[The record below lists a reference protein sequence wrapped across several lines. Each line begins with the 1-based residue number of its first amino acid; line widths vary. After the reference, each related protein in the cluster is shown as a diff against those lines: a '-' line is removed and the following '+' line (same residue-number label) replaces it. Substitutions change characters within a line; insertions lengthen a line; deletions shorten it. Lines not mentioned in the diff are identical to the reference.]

1 MPSQESSEA
10 VSADQAWSDLRHHL
24 EWTRHEPT
32 VVFIAAQS
40 RDQSDDLR
48 NRTALWCR
56 RNREQWT
63 PREAEGSAD
72 WLRRKLPMP
81 GVLWLDLWAEERY
94 LAENLHVLNE
104 LRIRLSC
111 PGGGCLVVCGPV
123 SLLRE
128 TAREAADLWSVRS
141 FAHIVRTALPP
152 LVPARPAVDSANW
165 QELAGG
171 EKYSPTWRLT
181 VPEQLRTPEASA
193 ALQEVSRSRFLLP
206 ADPAGARQVLDEAR
220 VGKSLVQRIVFGLTR
235 AEVSGLLGDGV
246 GVEANLASVV
256 SVLQELPRGFRV
268 DVSGV
273 VRQIGEAFGAYNAA
287 AEAARDSLRV
297 ARELVELLG
306 TPESRRDLSVSLD
319 NVGRVAER
327 RGDLGEAADCFQE
340 SLGARRELVELLG
353 TPESRRDLSVS
364 LNNVGSVA
372 ELRGDLGEA
381 ADCFQESLGVA
392 RALADEQGTLQALK
406 DLLVVLKHRARIAD
420 KAGDTALAGQLTDE
434 ARRLDAVVTGGS

>member
-1 MPSQESSEA
+1 ML
-10 VSADQAWSDLRHHL
+10 DQAWSDLRHHL

-94 LAENLHVLNE
+94 LTENLHVLNE

-152 LVPARPAVDSANW
+152 LVSARPAVDSASW

-171 EKYSPTWRLT
+171 EKYSLTWRLT

-206 ADPAGARQVLDEAR
+206 ADPAGARQVLDDAR

-256 SVLQELPRGFRV
+256 SVLQELPRGFRA

-273 VRQIGEAFGAYNAA
+273 VRQIGEVFGAYNAA
-287 AEAARDSLRV
+287 AEAARDSLGV

-306 TPESRRDLSVSLD
+306 TPESRRDLSISLN
-319 NVGRVAER
+319 NVGRVAEL

-353 TPESRRDLSVS
+353 TPESRRDLSIS
-364 LNNVGSVA
+364 LNNVGRVA

-406 DLLVVLKHRARIAD
+406 DLLTVLARRARIAD
-420 KAGDTALAGQLTDE
+420 KAGDTAVAGQLTDE
-434 ARRLDAVVTGGS
+434 ARRLDAVVTDGS

>member
-1 MPSQESSEA
+1 ML
-10 VSADQAWSDLRHHL
+10 DQAWSDLRHHL
-24 EWTRHEPT
+24 EWTRREPT
-32 VVFIAAQS
+32 VAFIAAQS

-94 LAENLHVLNE
+94 LTENLHVLNE

-141 FAHIVRTALPP
+141 FAHIVRTTLPP
-152 LVPARPAVDSANW
+152 LVPARPAVDSASW

-193 ALQEVSRSRFLLP
+193 ALQEVSRSRSLLP

-273 VRQIGEAFGAYNAA
+273 VRQIGEVFGAYNAA

-306 TPESRRDLSVSLD
+306 TPESRRDLSIALD
-319 NVGRVAER
+319 
-327 RGDLGEAADCFQE
+327 
-340 SLGARRELVELLG
+340 
-353 TPESRRDLSVS
+353 
-364 LNNVGSVA
+364 NVGSVA
-372 ELRGDLGEA
+372 QLRGDLGEA

>member
-32 VVFIAAQS
+32 VAFIAAQS

-94 LAENLHVLNE
+94 LTENLHVLNE

-152 LVPARPAVDSANW
+152 LVPARPAVDSASW

-171 EKYSPTWRLT
+171 EKYSLTWRLT

-220 VGKSLVQRIVFGLTR
+220 VGKSLVQRIV
-235 AEVSGLLGDGV
+235 V
-246 GVEANLASVV
+246 LA
-256 SVLQELPRGFRV
+256 R
-268 DVSGV
+268 
-273 VRQIGEAFGAYNAA
+273 
-287 AEAARDSLRV
+287 
-297 ARELVELLG
+297 
-306 TPESRRDLSVSLD
+306 
-319 NVGRVAER
+319 
-327 RGDLGEAADCFQE
+327 
-340 SLGARRELVELLG
+340 
-353 TPESRRDLSVS
+353 
-364 LNNVGSVA
+364 
-372 ELRGDLGEA
+372 
-381 ADCFQESLGVA
+381 
-392 RALADEQGTLQALK
+392 
-406 DLLVVLKHRARIAD
+406 RARIAD

-434 ARRLDAVVTGGS
+434 ARRLDAIVTGGS

>member
-1 MPSQESSEA
+1 ML
-10 VSADQAWSDLRHHL
+10 DQAWSDLRHHL
-24 EWTRHEPT
+24 EWTRREPT
-32 VVFIAAQS
+32 VAFIAAQS

-94 LAENLHVLNE
+94 LTENLHVLNE

-141 FAHIVRTALPP
+141 FAHIVRTTLPP
-152 LVPARPAVDSANW
+152 LVPARPAVDSASW

-193 ALQEVSRSRFLLP
+193 ALQEVSRSRSLLP

-273 VRQIGEAFGAYNAA
+273 VRQIGEVFGAYNAA

-319 NVGRVAER
+319 NVGRVAQL

-340 SLGARRELVELLG
+340 FLGARRELVELLG

-364 LNNVGSVA
+364 LDNVESVA

-381 ADCFQESLGVA
+381 ADCFQESLEVA

-406 DLLVVLKHRARIAD
+406 DLLTVLAHRARIAN
-420 KAGDTALAGQLTDE
+420 KAGDTAVAGQLTDE

>member
-1 MPSQESSEA
+1 ML
-10 VSADQAWSDLRHHL
+10 DQAWSDLRHHL
-24 EWTRHEPT
+24 EWARHEPT

-94 LAENLHVLNE
+94 LTENLHVLNE

-152 LVPARPAVDSANW
+152 LVPARPAVDSASW

-171 EKYSPTWRLT
+171 EKYSLTWRLT

-206 ADPAGARQVLDEAR
+206 ADPAGARQVLDDAR

-246 GVEANLASVV
+246 GVEANLTSVV

-273 VRQIGEAFGAYNAA
+273 VRQIGEVFGAYNAA
-287 AEAARDSLRV
+287 AEAARD
-297 ARELVELLG
+297 
-306 TPESRRDLSVSLD
+306 
-319 NVGRVAER
+319 
-327 RGDLGEAADCFQE
+327 

-364 LNNVGSVA
+364 LNNVGRVA

-381 ADCFQESLGVA
+381 ADCFQESLEVA

-406 DLLVVLKHRARIAD
+406 DLLTVLAHRARIAD
-420 KAGDTALAGQLTDE
+420 KAGDTAVAGQLTDE

>member
-353 TPESRRDLSVS
+353 TPESRRDLSIS

>member
-94 LAENLHVLNE
+94 LTENLHVLNE

-206 ADPAGARQVLDEAR
+206 ADPAGARQVLDDAR

-246 GVEANLASVV
+246 GVEANLTSVV

-273 VRQIGEAFGAYNAA
+273 VRQIGEVFGAYNAA
-287 AEAARDSLRV
+287 AEAARD
-297 ARELVELLG
+297 
-306 TPESRRDLSVSLD
+306 
-319 NVGRVAER
+319 
-327 RGDLGEAADCFQE
+327 

-364 LNNVGSVA
+364 LNNVGRVA

-381 ADCFQESLGVA
+381 ADCFQESLEVA
-392 RALADEQGTLQALK
+392 RALADAQGTLQALK
-406 DLLVVLKHRARIAD
+406 DLLTVLAHRTRIAN
-420 KAGDTALAGQLTDE
+420 KAGDTAVAGQLTDE
-434 ARRLDAVVTGGS
+434 ARRLDAVVTDGS

>member
-40 RDQSDDLR
+40 RDQSDDLKD
-48 NRTALWCR
+48 RTALWCR

-72 WLRRKLPMP
+72 WFRRKLPMP

-94 LAENLHVLNE
+94 LTENLHVLNE

-152 LVPARPAVDSANW
+152 LVPARPAVDSASW

-193 ALQEVSRSRFLLP
+193 ALQEVSRSRSLLP

-256 SVLQELPRGFRV
+256 SVLQELPRGFRA

-273 VRQIGEAFGAYNAA
+273 VRQIGEVFGAYNAA
-287 AEAARDSLRV
+287 AEAARDSLGV

-319 NVGRVAER
+319 NVGR
-327 RGDLGEAADCFQE
+327 
-340 SLGARRELVELLG
+340 
-353 TPESRRDLSVS
+353 
-364 LNNVGSVA
+364 VA

-406 DLLVVLKHRARIAD
+406 DLLTVLARRARIAD

>member
-1 MPSQESSEA
+1 ML
-10 VSADQAWSDLRHHL
+10 DQAWSDLRHHL
-24 EWTRHEPT
+24 EWTRREPT
-32 VVFIAAQS
+32 VAFIAAQS

-94 LAENLHVLNE
+94 LTENLHVLNE

-141 FAHIVRTALPP
+141 FAHIVRTTLPP
-152 LVPARPAVDSANW
+152 LVPARPAVDSASW

-193 ALQEVSRSRFLLP
+193 ALQEVSRSRSLLP

-273 VRQIGEAFGAYNAA
+273 VRQIGEVFGAYNAA

-306 TPESRRDLSVSLD
+306 TPESRRDLSI
-319 NVGRVAER
+319 A
-327 RGDLGEAADCFQE
+327 
-340 SLGARRELVELLG
+340 
-353 TPESRRDLSVS
+353 

-381 ADCFQESLGVA
+381 ADCFQESLEVA

-406 DLLVVLKHRARIAD
+406 DLLTVLAHRARIAN
-420 KAGDTALAGQLTDE
+420 KAGDTAVAGQLTDE

>member
-40 RDQSDDLR
+40 RDQSDDLKD
-48 NRTALWCR
+48 RTALWCR

-72 WLRRKLPMP
+72 WFRRKLPMP

-94 LAENLHVLNE
+94 LTENLHVLNE

-152 LVPARPAVDSANW
+152 LVPARPAVDSASW

-193 ALQEVSRSRFLLP
+193 ALQEVSRSRSLLP

-273 VRQIGEAFGAYNAA
+273 VRQIGEVFGAYNTV

-319 NVGRVAER
+319 NVGRVAE
-327 RGDLGEAADCFQE
+327 
-340 SLGARRELVELLG
+340 
-353 TPESRRDLSVS
+353 
-364 LNNVGSVA
+364 
-372 ELRGDLGEA
+372 LRGDLGEA

-406 DLLVVLKHRARIAD
+406 DLLTVLARRARIAD

>member
-94 LAENLHVLNE
+94 LTENLHVLNE

-152 LVPARPAVDSANW
+152 LVPARPAVDSASW

-171 EKYSPTWRLT
+171 EKYSLTWRLT

-220 VGKSLVQRIVFGLTR
+220 VGKSLVQRIVFGFTR

-287 AEAARDSLRV
+287 AEAARDSLGAR
-297 ARELVELLG
+297 RELVELLG

-319 NVGRVAER
+319 NVGRVAE
-327 RGDLGEAADCFQE
+327 
-340 SLGARRELVELLG
+340 
-353 TPESRRDLSVS
+353 
-364 LNNVGSVA
+364 
-372 ELRGDLGEA
+372 LRGDLGEA
-381 ADCFQESLGVA
+381 ADCFQESLEVA
-392 RALADEQGTLQALK
+392 RALADAQGTLQALK
-406 DLLVVLKHRARIAD
+406 DLLTVLAHRARIAD
-420 KAGDTALAGQLTDE
+420 KAGDTAVAGQLTDE

>member
-1 MPSQESSEA
+1 ML
-10 VSADQAWSDLRHHL
+10 DQAWSDLRHHL

-94 LAENLHVLNE
+94 LTENLHVLNE

-128 TAREAADLWSVRS
+128 TAREAADLWSVHS

-152 LVPARPAVDSANW
+152 LVSARPAVDSASW

-171 EKYSPTWRLT
+171 EKYSLTWRLT

-206 ADPAGARQVLDEAR
+206 ADPAGARQVLDDAR

-256 SVLQELPRGFRV
+256 SVLQELPRGFRA

-273 VRQIGEAFGAYNAA
+273 VRQIGEVFGAYNAA
-287 AEAARDSLRV
+287 AEAARDSLGV

-306 TPESRRDLSVSLD
+306 TPESRRDLSISLN
-319 NVGRVAER
+319 NVGRVAEL

-353 TPESRRDLSVS
+353 TPESRRDLSIS
-364 LNNVGSVA
+364 LNNVGRVA

-406 DLLVVLKHRARIAD
+406 DLLTVLARRARIAD
-420 KAGDTALAGQLTDE
+420 KAGDTAVAGQLTDE
-434 ARRLDAVVTGGS
+434 ARRLDAVVTDGS

>member
-24 EWTRHEPT
+24 EWARHEPT

-94 LAENLHVLNE
+94 LTENLHVLNE

-152 LVPARPAVDSANW
+152 LVPARPAVDSASW

-171 EKYSPTWRLT
+171 EKYSLTWRLT

-206 ADPAGARQVLDEAR
+206 ADPAGARQVLDDAR

-287 AEAARDSLRV
+287 AEAARDSLGV

-319 NVGRVAER
+319 NVGSVAQW

-340 SLGARRELVELLG
+340 SLE
-353 TPESRRDLSVS
+353 
-364 LNNVGSVA
+364 
-372 ELRGDLGEA
+372 
-381 ADCFQESLGVA
+381 VA
-392 RALADEQGTLQALK
+392 RALADAQGTLQALK
-406 DLLVVLKHRARIAD
+406 DLLTVLAHRARIAD
-420 KAGDTALAGQLTDE
+420 KAGDTAVAGQLTDE

>member
-306 TPESRRDLSVSLD
+306 TPESRRDLSISLN

-327 RGDLGEAADCFQE
+327 
-340 SLGARRELVELLG
+340 
-353 TPESRRDLSVS
+353 
-364 LNNVGSVA
+364 
-372 ELRGDLGEA
+372 RGDLGEA

>member
-340 SLGARRELVELLG
+340 SLG
-353 TPESRRDLSVS
+353 
-364 LNNVGSVA
+364 
-372 ELRGDLGEA
+372 
-381 ADCFQESLGVA
+381 VA

>member
-306 TPESRRDLSVSLD
+306 TPESRRDLSVSLN
-319 NVGRVAER
+319 NVGR
-327 RGDLGEAADCFQE
+327 
-340 SLGARRELVELLG
+340 
-353 TPESRRDLSVS
+353 
-364 LNNVGSVA
+364 VA

>member
-1 MPSQESSEA
+1 MLTRPGRTC
-10 VSADQAWSDLRHHL
+10 VTTWSGPGTSPRLRL
-24 EWTRHEPT
+24 
-32 VVFIAAQS
+32 
-40 RDQSDDLR
+40 
-48 NRTALWCR
+48 
-56 RNREQWT
+56 
-63 PREAEGSAD
+63 
-72 WLRRKLPMP
+72 
-81 GVLWLDLWAEERY
+81 
-94 LAENLHVLNE
+94 
-104 LRIRLSC
+104 
-111 PGGGCLVVCGPV
+111 
-123 SLLRE
+123 LLRSPG
-128 TAREAADLWSVRS
+128 SVRS

-152 LVPARPAVDSANW
+152 LVPARPAVDSASW

-306 TPESRRDLSVSLD
+306 TPESRRDLSIALD
-319 NVGRVAER
+319 
-327 RGDLGEAADCFQE
+327 
-340 SLGARRELVELLG
+340 
-353 TPESRRDLSVS
+353 
-364 LNNVGSVA
+364 NVGSVA

-406 DLLVVLKHRARIAD
+406 DLLTVLAHRTRIAN
-420 KAGDTALAGQLTDE
+420 KAGDTAVAGQLTDE
-434 ARRLDAVVTGGS
+434 AQRLDAVVTGGS

>member
-94 LAENLHVLNE
+94 LTENLHVLNE

-152 LVPARPAVDSANW
+152 LVPARPAVDSASW

-171 EKYSPTWRLT
+171 EKYSLTWRLT

-206 ADPAGARQVLDEAR
+206 ADPAGARQVLDDAR

-287 AEAARDSLRV
+287 AEAARDSLGV

-306 TPESRRDLSVSLD
+306 TPESRRDLSIALN
-319 NVGRVAER
+319 NVGSVAQW

-340 SLGARRELVELLG
+340 SLE
-353 TPESRRDLSVS
+353 
-364 LNNVGSVA
+364 
-372 ELRGDLGEA
+372 
-381 ADCFQESLGVA
+381 VA
-392 RALADEQGTLQALK
+392 RELADEQRTLQALK
-406 DLLVVLKHRARIAD
+406 DLLTVLAHRARIAD
-420 KAGDTALAGQLTDE
+420 KAGDTAVAGQLTDE

>member
-1 MPSQESSEA
+1 ML
-10 VSADQAWSDLRHHL
+10 DQAWSDLRHHL
-24 EWTRHEPT
+24 EWTRREPT
-32 VVFIAAQS
+32 VAFIAAQS

-94 LAENLHVLNE
+94 LTENLHVLNE

-141 FAHIVRTALPP
+141 FAHIVRTTLPP
-152 LVPARPAVDSANW
+152 LVPARPAVDSASW

-193 ALQEVSRSRFLLP
+193 ALQEVSRSRSLLP

-273 VRQIGEAFGAYNAA
+273 VRQIGEVFGAYNAA
-287 AEAARDSLRV
+287 AEAARDSLGV
-297 ARELVELLG
+297 A
-306 TPESRRDLSVSLD
+306 
-319 NVGRVAER
+319 
-327 RGDLGEAADCFQE
+327 
-340 SLGARRELVELLG
+340 RELVELLG

-364 LNNVGSVA
+364 LNNVGRVA

-392 RALADEQGTLQALK
+392 RELADEQGTLQALK
-406 DLLVVLKHRARIAD
+406 DLLTVLAHRARIAD
-420 KAGDTALAGQLTDE
+420 KAGDTAVAGQLTDE

>member
-340 SLGARRELVELLG
+340 SLGVARELVELLG
-353 TPESRRDLSVS
+353 TPESRRDLSIA
-364 LNNVGSVA
+364 LDNVGSVA

-434 ARRLDAVVTGGS
+434 ARRLDAIVTGGS

>member
-1 MPSQESSEA
+1 ML
-10 VSADQAWSDLRHHL
+10 DQAWSDLRHHL

-94 LAENLHVLNE
+94 LTENLHVLNE

-256 SVLQELPRGFRV
+256 SVLQELPRGFRA
-268 DVSGV
+268 DVSTW
-273 VRQIGEAFGAYNAA
+273 QIGRASCRE
-287 AEAARDSLRV
+287 RV
-297 ARELVELLG
+297 
-306 TPESRRDLSVSLD
+306 
-319 NVGRVAER
+319 
-327 RGDLGEAADCFQE
+327 
-340 SLGARRELVELLG
+340 
-353 TPESRRDLSVS
+353 
-364 LNNVGSVA
+364 
-372 ELRGDLGEA
+372 
-381 ADCFQESLGVA
+381 
-392 RALADEQGTLQALK
+392 
-406 DLLVVLKHRARIAD
+406 
-420 KAGDTALAGQLTDE
+420 
-434 ARRLDAVVTGGS
+434 

>member
-1 MPSQESSEA
+1 ML
-10 VSADQAWSDLRHHL
+10 DQAWSDLRHHL
-24 EWTRHEPT
+24 EWTRREPT
-32 VVFIAAQS
+32 VAFIAAQS

-48 NRTALWCR
+48 KRTALWCR

-141 FAHIVRTALPP
+141 FAHIVRTTLPP
-152 LVPARPAVDSANW
+152 LVPARPAVDSASW

-206 ADPAGARQVLDEAR
+206 ADPAGARQVLDDAR

-273 VRQIGEAFGAYNAA
+273 VRQIGEVFGAYNAV
-287 AEAARDSLRV
+287 AEAARDSLGV

-306 TPESRRDLSVSLD
+306 TPESRRDLSI
-319 NVGRVAER
+319 A
-327 RGDLGEAADCFQE
+327 
-340 SLGARRELVELLG
+340 
-353 TPESRRDLSVS
+353 
-364 LNNVGSVA
+364 LNNVGRVA

-406 DLLVVLKHRARIAD
+406 DLLTVLARRARIAD

>member
-24 EWTRHEPT
+24 EWARHEPT

-94 LAENLHVLNE
+94 LTENLHVLNE

-152 LVPARPAVDSANW
+152 LVPARPAVDSASW

-171 EKYSPTWRLT
+171 EKYSLTWRLT

-206 ADPAGARQVLDEAR
+206 ADPAGARQVLDDAR

-273 VRQIGEAFGAYNAA
+273 VRQIGEVFGAYNAA
-287 AEAARDSLRV
+287 AEAARDSLGV

-319 NVGRVAER
+319 NVGSVAQW

-340 SLGARRELVELLG
+340 SLE
-353 TPESRRDLSVS
+353 
-364 LNNVGSVA
+364 
-372 ELRGDLGEA
+372 
-381 ADCFQESLGVA
+381 VA

-406 DLLVVLKHRARIAD
+406 DLLTVLAHRARIAN
-420 KAGDTALAGQLTDE
+420 KAGDTAVAGQLTDE

>member
-141 FAHIVRTALPP
+141 FAHIVRTTLPP
-152 LVPARPAVDSANW
+152 LVPARPAVDSASW

-193 ALQEVSRSRFLLP
+193 ALQEVSRSRSLLP

-273 VRQIGEAFGAYNAA
+273 VRQIGEVFGAYNTV

-319 NVGRVAER
+319 NVGRVAE
-327 RGDLGEAADCFQE
+327 
-340 SLGARRELVELLG
+340 
-353 TPESRRDLSVS
+353 
-364 LNNVGSVA
+364 
-372 ELRGDLGEA
+372 LRGDLGEA

-406 DLLVVLKHRARIAD
+406 DLLAVLAHRTRIVD
-420 KAGDTALAGQLTDE
+420 KAGDTAVAGQLTDE
-434 ARRLDAVVTGGS
+434 AQRLDAVVTGGS

>member
-94 LAENLHVLNE
+94 LTENLHVLNE

-246 GVEANLASVV
+246 GVEANLTSVV

-273 VRQIGEAFGAYNAA
+273 VRQIGEVFGAYNAA
-287 AEAARDSLRV
+287 AEAARDSLGAR
-297 ARELVELLG
+297 RELVELLG

-319 NVGRVAER
+319 NVGRVAE
-327 RGDLGEAADCFQE
+327 
-340 SLGARRELVELLG
+340 
-353 TPESRRDLSVS
+353 
-364 LNNVGSVA
+364 
-372 ELRGDLGEA
+372 LRGDLGEA
-381 ADCFQESLGVA
+381 ADCFQESLEVA

-406 DLLVVLKHRARIAD
+406 DLLTVLAHRTRIAN
-420 KAGDTALAGQLTDE
+420 KAGDTAVAGQLTDE
-434 ARRLDAVVTGGS
+434 AQRLDAVVTGGS

>member
-1 MPSQESSEA
+1 ML
-10 VSADQAWSDLRHHL
+10 DQAWSDLRHHL
-24 EWTRHEPT
+24 EWTRREPT
-32 VVFIAAQS
+32 VAFIAAQS

-48 NRTALWCR
+48 KRTALWCR

-141 FAHIVRTALPP
+141 FAHIVRTTLPP
-152 LVPARPAVDSANW
+152 LVPARPAVDSASW

-193 ALQEVSRSRFLLP
+193 ALQEVSRSRSLLP

-273 VRQIGEAFGAYNAA
+273 VRQIGEVFGAYNTV

-319 NVGRVAER
+319 NVGRVAE
-327 RGDLGEAADCFQE
+327 
-340 SLGARRELVELLG
+340 
-353 TPESRRDLSVS
+353 
-364 LNNVGSVA
+364 
-372 ELRGDLGEA
+372 LRGDLGEA

-406 DLLVVLKHRARIAD
+406 DLLTVLARRARIAD

>member
-94 LAENLHVLNE
+94 LTENLHVLNE

-319 NVGRVAER
+319 NVGSVAEL

-353 TPESRRDLSVS
+353 TPESRRDLSIS

-372 ELRGDLGEA
+372 QLRGDLGEA

>member
-1 MPSQESSEA
+1 ML
-10 VSADQAWSDLRHHL
+10 DQAWSDLRHHL

-94 LAENLHVLNE
+94 LTENLHVLNE

-152 LVPARPAVDSANW
+152 LVPARPAVDSASW

-193 ALQEVSRSRFLLP
+193 ALQEVSRSRSLLP
-206 ADPAGARQVLDEAR
+206 ADPAGARQVLDDAR

-256 SVLQELPRGFRV
+256 SVLQELPRGFRA

-273 VRQIGEAFGAYNAA
+273 VRQIGEVFGAYNAA
-287 AEAARDSLRV
+287 AEAARDSLGV

-319 NVGRVAER
+319 NVE
-327 RGDLGEAADCFQE
+327 
-340 SLGARRELVELLG
+340 
-353 TPESRRDLSVS
+353 
-364 LNNVGSVA
+364 SVA

-381 ADCFQESLGVA
+381 ADCFQESLEVA

-406 DLLVVLKHRARIAD
+406 DLLTVLAHRARIAN
-420 KAGDTALAGQLTDE
+420 KAGDTAVAGQLTDE

>member
-1 MPSQESSEA
+1 ML
-10 VSADQAWSDLRHHL
+10 DQAWSDLRHHL
-24 EWTRHEPT
+24 EWTRREPT
-32 VVFIAAQS
+32 VAFIAAQS

-48 NRTALWCR
+48 KRTALWCR

-141 FAHIVRTALPP
+141 FAHIVRTTLPP
-152 LVPARPAVDSANW
+152 LVPARPAVDSASW

-193 ALQEVSRSRFLLP
+193 ALQEVSRSRSLLP

-273 VRQIGEAFGAYNAA
+273 VRQIGEVFGAYNTV

-319 NVGRVAER
+319 NVG
-327 RGDLGEAADCFQE
+327 
-340 SLGARRELVELLG
+340 
-353 TPESRRDLSVS
+353 
-364 LNNVGSVA
+364 SVA
-372 ELRGDLGEA
+372 QWRGDLGEA

-406 DLLVVLKHRARIAD
+406 DLLTVLARRARIAD
-420 KAGDTALAGQLTDE
+420 KAGDTAVAGQLTDE
-434 ARRLDAVVTGGS
+434 ARRLDAVVTDGS

>member
-24 EWTRHEPT
+24 EWTRREPT
-32 VVFIAAQS
+32 VAFIAAQS
-40 RDQSDDLR
+40 RDQFDDLR

-94 LAENLHVLNE
+94 LTENLHVLNE

-152 LVPARPAVDSANW
+152 LVPARPAVDSASW

-193 ALQEVSRSRFLLP
+193 ALQEVSRSRSLLP
-206 ADPAGARQVLDEAR
+206 ADPAGARQVLDDAR

-256 SVLQELPRGFRV
+256 SVLQELPRGFRA

-273 VRQIGEAFGAYNAA
+273 VRQIGEVFGAYNAA
-287 AEAARDSLRV
+287 AEAARDSLGV
-297 ARELVELLG
+297 A
-306 TPESRRDLSVSLD
+306 
-319 NVGRVAER
+319 
-327 RGDLGEAADCFQE
+327 
-340 SLGARRELVELLG
+340 RELVELLG

-364 LNNVGSVA
+364 LNNVGRVA
-372 ELRGDLGEA
+372 RWRGDLGEA

-406 DLLVVLKHRARIAD
+406 DLLTVLAHRTRIAN
-420 KAGDTALAGQLTDE
+420 KAGDTAVAGQLTDE
-434 ARRLDAVVTGGS
+434 AQRLDAVVTGGS

>member
-1 MPSQESSEA
+1 ML
-10 VSADQAWSDLRHHL
+10 DQAWSDLRHHL
-24 EWTRHEPT
+24 EWTRREPT
-32 VVFIAAQS
+32 VAFIAAQS

-48 NRTALWCR
+48 KRTALWCR

-94 LAENLHVLNE
+94 LTENLHVLNE

-141 FAHIVRTALPP
+141 FAHIVRTTLPP
-152 LVPARPAVDSANW
+152 LVPARPAVDSASW

-193 ALQEVSRSRFLLP
+193 ALQEVSRSRSLLP

-273 VRQIGEAFGAYNAA
+273 VRQIGEVFGAYNAA
-287 AEAARDSLRV
+287 AEAARDSLGV

-306 TPESRRDLSVSLD
+306 TPESRRDLSI
-319 NVGRVAER
+319 A
-327 RGDLGEAADCFQE
+327 
-340 SLGARRELVELLG
+340 
-353 TPESRRDLSVS
+353 
-364 LNNVGSVA
+364 LNNVGRVA

-406 DLLVVLKHRARIAD
+406 DLLTVLARRARIAD

>member
-24 EWTRHEPT
+24 EWARHEPT

-94 LAENLHVLNE
+94 LTENLHVLNE

-152 LVPARPAVDSANW
+152 LVPARPAVDSASW

-171 EKYSPTWRLT
+171 EKYSLTWRLT

-206 ADPAGARQVLDEAR
+206 ADPAGARQVLDDAR
-220 VGKSLVQRIVFGLTR
+220 VGKSPVQRIVFGLTR

-287 AEAARDSLRV
+287 AEAARDSL
-297 ARELVELLG
+297 
-306 TPESRRDLSVSLD
+306 
-319 NVGRVAER
+319 
-327 RGDLGEAADCFQE
+327 
-340 SLGARRELVELLG
+340 GARRELVELLG
-353 TPESRRDLSVS
+353 TPESRRDLSIA
-364 LNNVGSVA
+364 LDNVGRVA

-392 RALADEQGTLQALK
+392 RELADEQGTLQALK
-406 DLLVVLKHRARIAD
+406 DLLTVLAHRARIAD
-420 KAGDTALAGQLTDE
+420 KAGDTAVAGQLTDE

>member
-1 MPSQESSEA
+1 M
-10 VSADQAWSDLRHHL
+10 
-24 EWTRHEPT
+24 
-32 VVFIAAQS
+32 
-40 RDQSDDLR
+40 
-48 NRTALWCR
+48 
-56 RNREQWT
+56 

-72 WLRRKLPMP
+72 WLRRKLPIP

-141 FAHIVRTALPP
+141 FVHIVRTALPP
-152 LVPARPAVDSANW
+152 LVPARPAVDSASW

-306 TPESRRDLSVSLD
+306 TPESRRDLSIALD
-319 NVGRVAER
+319 NVGSVAEL

-372 ELRGDLGEA
+372 QLRGDLGEAADCFQESLGVARELVELLGTPESRRDLSVSLNNVGSVAQLRGDLGEA

-406 DLLVVLKHRARIAD
+406 DLLTVLAHRTRIAN
-420 KAGDTALAGQLTDE
+420 KAGDTAVAGQLTDE
-434 ARRLDAVVTGGS
+434 AQRLDAVVTGGS

>member
-24 EWTRHEPT
+24 EWARHEPT

-94 LAENLHVLNE
+94 LTENLHVLNE

-152 LVPARPAVDSANW
+152 LVPARPAVDSASW

-171 EKYSPTWRLT
+171 EKYSLTWRLT

-193 ALQEVSRSRFLLP
+193 ALQEVSRSRSLLP

-246 GVEANLASVV
+246 GVEANLTSVV

-273 VRQIGEAFGAYNAA
+273 VRQIGEVFGAYNTV

-306 TPESRRDLSVSLD
+306 TPESRRDLSVSLN
-319 NVGRVAER
+319 NVGR
-327 RGDLGEAADCFQE
+327 
-340 SLGARRELVELLG
+340 
-353 TPESRRDLSVS
+353 
-364 LNNVGSVA
+364 VA

-381 ADCFQESLGVA
+381 ADCFQESLEVA
-392 RALADEQGTLQALK
+392 RALADAQGTLQALK
-406 DLLVVLKHRARIAD
+406 DLLTVLAHRTRIAD
-420 KAGDTALAGQLTDE
+420 KAGDTAVAGQLTDE
-434 ARRLDAVVTGGS
+434 AQRLDAVVMGGS

>member
-1 MPSQESSEA
+1 ML
-10 VSADQAWSDLRHHL
+10 DQAWSDLRHHL
-24 EWTRHEPT
+24 EWTRREPT
-32 VVFIAAQS
+32 VAFIAAQS

-94 LAENLHVLNE
+94 LTENLHVLNE

-141 FAHIVRTALPP
+141 FAHIVRTTLPP
-152 LVPARPAVDSANW
+152 LVPARPAVDSASW

-193 ALQEVSRSRFLLP
+193 ALQEVSRSRSLLP

-220 VGKSLVQRIVFGLTR
+220 VGKSLVQRIV
-235 AEVSGLLGDGV
+235 V
-246 GVEANLASVV
+246 LA
-256 SVLQELPRGFRV
+256 R
-268 DVSGV
+268 
-273 VRQIGEAFGAYNAA
+273 
-287 AEAARDSLRV
+287 
-297 ARELVELLG
+297 
-306 TPESRRDLSVSLD
+306 
-319 NVGRVAER
+319 
-327 RGDLGEAADCFQE
+327 
-340 SLGARRELVELLG
+340 
-353 TPESRRDLSVS
+353 
-364 LNNVGSVA
+364 
-372 ELRGDLGEA
+372 
-381 ADCFQESLGVA
+381 
-392 RALADEQGTLQALK
+392 
-406 DLLVVLKHRARIAD
+406 RARIAD

-434 ARRLDAVVTGGS
+434 ARRLDAIVTGGS